1 MIEPLGVWTAQ
12 ADKEAINK
20 KAINFLMKH
29 LGGFDLSA
37 LLYLLWELAVLL
49 ALSANIT
56 VYPGAII
63 NVAHLTANR

>member
-1 MIEPLGVWTAQ
+1 
-12 ADKEAINK
+12 
-20 KAINFLMKH
+20 MKH

-49 ALSANIT
+49 ALSANIA
-56 VYPGAII
+56 VYLGAII